1 MAILGVLAY
10 RELEVVTVG
19 FSLEPVYIPAKR
31 SDVFR
36 ILMDEPEYLVMT
48 HRMW

>member
-19 FSLEPVYIPAKR
+19 FSLEPVYIPAKQ

-48 HRMW
+48 HPMW